1 MLTALGRSIKGAII
15 TTLGLANSLAGFLG
29 DNAETAA
36 EKAINASQ
44 RIKTD

>member
-1 MLTALGRSIKGAII
+1 MLTALGGPLGAII
-15 TTLGLANSLAGFLG
+15 TTWFSCYSLAGFG

>member
-1 MLTALGRSIKGAII
+1 MLTALGGPLGAII
-15 TTLGLANSLAGFLG
+15 TTLGLAA
-29 DNAETAA
+29 TAWLVLVIMQRQQR